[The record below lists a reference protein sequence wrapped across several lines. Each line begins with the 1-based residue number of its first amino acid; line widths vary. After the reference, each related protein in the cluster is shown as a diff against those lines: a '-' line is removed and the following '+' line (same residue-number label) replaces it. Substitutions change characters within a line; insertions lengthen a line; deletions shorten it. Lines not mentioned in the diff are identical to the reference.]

1 MPAAGTGEWSDERT
15 LMMDVDT
22 VGGLAL
28 LRLRFELDGDSLT
41 LTVEDMDSWHP
52 DPPLVLSGPAAD

>member
-1 MPAAGTGEWSDERT
+1 
-15 LMMDVDT
+15 MMDVDT

-52 DPPLVLSGPAAD
+52 DPPLVLSGTATD